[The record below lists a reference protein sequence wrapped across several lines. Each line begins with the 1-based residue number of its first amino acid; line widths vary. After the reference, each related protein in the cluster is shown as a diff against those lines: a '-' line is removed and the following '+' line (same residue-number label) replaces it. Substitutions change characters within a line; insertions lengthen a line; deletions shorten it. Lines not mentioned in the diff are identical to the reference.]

1 MHEEKTD
8 QGFENRRLIQ
18 ECEQLQAQMQKL
30 QSDTFK
36 QNSEQHTSSATI
48 TRLQTQLT
56 GLQQDME
63 LVVNQKIELEKVIKS
78 QKGEILEAENK
89 STEYYNQLLS
99 TKENFQILHNEQKML
114 SEELTAKQK
123 EMQKVE
129 RTKLD

>member
-1 MHEEKTD
+1 
-8 QGFENRRLIQ
+8 
-18 ECEQLQAQMQKL
+18 MQKL

-36 QNSEQHTSSATI
+36 QNSEQHTSGATI